1 MNRWL
6 VAAIAC
12 AVAARLNA
20 GLTYRTETITAG
32 VRPHTFNGVVK
43 IEAGQS
49 RFEVIKSDEKMFE
62 AGSIVLSSAKEDVIT
77 VLNPARKTY
86 YVIDLAKVASS
97 VAETQ
102 KQLAPWMT
110 IPKPET
116 AVRNEGSGGIVEG
129 YATQRWVIDAV
140 INMKMHA
147 PADNREKRFATT
159 SEIWTTD
166 KLPAEASSVIQ
177 GSSLPGDPILDA
189 IRESHAKLK
198 GFPLKSVT
206 VTTMSI
212 GGSTTTS
219 TSRTNVTGIRRAS
232 FPPSA
237 FTIPAGYRKV
247 DNPID
252 AMLAGIGAR

>member
-1 MNRWL
+1 
-6 VAAIAC
+6 
-12 AVAARLNA
+12 
-20 GLTYRTETITAG
+20 
-32 VRPHTFNGVVK
+32 
-43 IEAGQS
+43 
-49 RFEVIKSDEKMFE
+49 
-62 AGSIVLSSAKEDVIT
+62 
-77 VLNPARKTY
+77 
-86 YVIDLAKVASS
+86 
-97 VAETQ
+97 
-102 KQLAPWMT
+102 
-110 IPKPET
+110 
-116 AVRNEGSGGIVEG
+116 
-129 YATQRWVIDAV
+129 
-140 INMKMHA
+140 MKMHA
-147 PADNREKRFATT
+147 PADNGDKRFATT